1 MQESACAKLGFR
13 APMHCPLS
21 PSLLCNKSCCEKEQ
35 LRSLKI
41 PQIPAKSSYKQL
53 LSHPVRPRP
62 LPNQPFSL
70 VPGNRFLM
78 PGFIVVTPLVLLIS
92 DGRRWRAN
100 KSLFFFFL
108 LSLFGEDGLIGATRI
123 NFTTLPRE
131 RSKIQESEASLTSM
145 AWAKILQKLRNQKT
159 FFPWKKS
166 FDSNVLYEYGP

>member
-1 MQESACAKLGFR
+1 MPSPLLSCAIKV
-13 APMHCPLS
+13 
-21 PSLLCNKSCCEKEQ
+21 CCEKEQ
-35 LRSLKI
+35 LGSKI
-41 PQIPAKSSYKQL
+41 PQIPAKSPYKQL

-62 LPNQPFSL
+62 RPNQPFSL

-78 PGFIVVTPLVLLIS
+78 PGFIVVTPLVLLIN

-131 RSKIQESEASLTSM
+131 RRKIQESEASITSM
-145 AWAKILQKLRNQKT
+145 AWAKILQKLRNKKT
-159 FFPWKKS
+159 FFPEKM
-166 FDSNVLYEYGP
+166 F